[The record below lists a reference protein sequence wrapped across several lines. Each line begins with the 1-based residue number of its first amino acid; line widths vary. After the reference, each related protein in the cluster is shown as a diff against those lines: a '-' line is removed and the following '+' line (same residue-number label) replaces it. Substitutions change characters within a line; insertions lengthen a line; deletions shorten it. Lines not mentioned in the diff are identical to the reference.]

1 MHFFLHSTNFLIPL
15 HNLLFQ
21 KIRNNDDSILSQ
33 IETQLIQTLL
43 YSNQNYNSSNRLII
57 KLIIKYLI
65 STERFKCSLFN

>member
-15 HNLLFQ
+15 HNLFQ

-57 KLIIKYLI
+57 
-65 STERFKCSLFN
+65 S

>member
-15 HNLLFQ
+15 HNLFQ

-43 YSNQNYNSSNRLII
+43 SSNQNYNSSNGLMI
-57 KLIIKYLI
+57 KLIINYLI